1 MPEPKD
7 VLAQLLSPQQADLLA
22 AGGAAV
28 WEAAAEA
35 LATIAG
41 TSPSVSEVDGRLVM
55 PDEIAGDFADPHLVV
70 PVALSTNRDQSGV
83 AYLVANTDIAAMF
96 FDSQADDPADQEQ
109 QTMVMA
115 SAILG
120 QLLQAVNLNVFG
132 DSPTGLVL
140 SLDDML
146 ANAMPEILGTLDEP
160 GLRLTVT
167 LQTDR
172 VLPFTAF
179 FPGTFLDVVAAS
191 LPEIDAEAAAA
202 GAKAA
207 GPALDLPFSL
217 TAEEL
222 NTAEILDEP
231 PEEPKPPRDRPQKR
245 EAPKA
250 RAPSEPEP
258 TPMAELE
265 PEPEHDTEPQSVGGR
280 KRAST
285 QERPREPTPIAAA
298 VRRASFAPLADPAAM
313 EHHSPIDLLAGLE
326 MNVSVELGRTEL
338 TVAEVLEL
346 GPGSVIELNR
356 LAGEPVDILVNDR
369 VIARGEVVVVDEN
382 FGVRVVE
389 VVRRHGKNGK
399 SDE

>member
-1 MPEPKD
+1 MPEPND
-7 VLAQLLSPQQADLLA
+7 VLAQLLSPQQAGVLA
-22 AGGAAV
+22 AGGATV
-28 WEAAAEA
+28 WETAAQA

-41 TSPSVSEVDGRLVM
+41 SAPSVSDVDGRLVM
-55 PDEIAGDFADPHLVV
+55 PDEIAGDFADGHLVA
-70 PVALSTNRDQSGV
+70 PVALSTNRDQSAV

-146 ANAMPEILGTLDEP
+146 ANAMPEVLATLDEP
-160 GLRLTVT
+160 GLLLEVTV
-167 LQTDR
+167 QTDR
-172 VLPFTAF
+172 TLPFKLF
-179 FPGTFLDVVAAS
+179 LPGTFLDVVAAS
-191 LPEIDAEAAAA
+191 LPEVDAAAA
-202 GAKAA
+202 GGETKS
-207 GPALDLPFSL
+207 GEPALDLPFSL

-222 NTAEILDEP
+222 NSAQILDDP
-231 PEEPKPPRDRPQKR
+231 PEEQKPAREPTQKR
-245 EAPKA
+245 EPVRS
-250 RAPSEPEP
+250 RASPEPEP

-265 PEPEHDTEPQSVGGR
+265 PEQEDAGRQPVGGR

-285 QERPREPTPIAAA
+285 QERPREPTPINAA
-298 VRRASFAPLADPAAM
+298 VRRASFAPLADPVAA

-338 TVAEVLEL
+338 TVAEVLDL

-389 VVRRHGKNGK
+389 VVRRSSRNGK
-399 SDE
+399 GDE

>member
-7 VLAQLLSPQQADLLA
+7 VLAQLLSPQQADALA
-22 AGGAAV
+22 AGGTAI

-41 TSPSVSEVDGRLVM
+41 GEPALRDVDGRLVM
-55 PDEIAGDFADPHLVV
+55 PDEIAGDFGDPHLVA
-70 PVALSTNRDQSGV
+70 PIALSTKHDQSAV
-83 AYLVANTDIAAMF
+83 AYIVANTEKSAIF
-96 FDSQADDPADQEQ
+96 FDSQADEPADQEQ

-120 QLLQAVNLNVFG
+120 QLLQAVNVKVFG

-146 ANAMPEILGTLDEP
+146 ANAMPEVLATLDEP
-160 GLRLTVT
+160 GLLLTATV
-167 LQTDR
+167 QTQR
-172 VLPFTAF
+172 VLPVTF
-179 FPGTFLDVVAAS
+179 FLPGTFLDVVAGS
-191 LPEIDAEAAAA
+191 LNEAPAAAEPPPG
-202 GAKAA
+202 GADR
-207 GPALDLPFSL
+207 GLDLPFSL

-222 NTAEILDEP
+222 NAAKIVDEP
-231 PEEPKPPRDRPQKR
+231 PAESGPPRERARKR
-245 EAPKA
+245 EPA
-250 RAPSEPEP
+250 RSRTAEPEP
-258 TPMAELE
+258 VPMAELE
-265 PEPEHDTEPQSVGGR
+265 PEDDEPEPHPVGSGR
-280 KRAST
+280 
-285 QERPREPTPIAAA
+285 RPSESDRLREPTPIREAA
-298 VRRASFAPLADPAAM
+298 VRRATFAPFADGIAG

-338 TVAEVLEL
+338 TVAEVLDL

-389 VVRRHGKNGK
+389 VVRRNSRNGKN
-399 SDE
+399 DE